1 MSIKKGDTVLVIA
14 GDSKGKTGTVL
25 QVLKKDNRV
34 VVEGINIVS
43 RHTRPSNSHPDGGI
57 IKKEAPIHISNVKYV
72 EKKAA
77 APVKAAKA
85 ADEKK
90 APKAEKAVKADDKK
104 APKKS
109 ASVQDK

>member
-90 APKAEKAVKADDKK
+90 APKAEKADDKK
-104 APKKS
+104 ALKKS